1 MWKSGSR
8 RKSVLASVLAVSTVT
23 MVVGE
28 TRASPEP
35 PAPRLVRMMAPTEV
49 APRVGLRVDA
59 EDLGGEGASVE
70 AKVEEVAA
78 EVFAGEG
85 FEGASEELDPR
96 IVVVVERTGTE
107 ENPGFVVGYSLEKG
121 EEVLGGSARQSDCSL
136 CTRTELLERIREE
149 LPGLLKLA
157 RAHQVPAAT
166 GGGEDGGDGGEGGEG
181 DGGEGGEG
189 GDGDGRGTKAIGPLG
204 FAGIG
209 VGVLGLAGVGVG
221 VGFAVRGFEPVD
233 ETLKD
238 RINYRTPGNIVLSIG
253 GAALIAGVV
262 MIAVDVS
269 KRKKARAKTASGAKV
284 RVQAQGS
291 GFAF

>member
-1 MWKSGSR
+1 MSGSV
-8 RKSVLASVLAVSTVT
+8 RKSVLASLLVVSTVT

-28 TRASPEP
+28 TKALAEP
-35 PAPRLVRMMAPTEV
+35 PAPRLVKMEPAAEA

-59 EDLGGEGASVE
+59 KELGTDGAPVE

-78 EVFAGEG
+78 EVFAAEG
-85 FEGASEELDPR
+85 FEGASEALDPR

-107 ENPGFVVGYSLEKG
+107 ENPGFVVGYSIETG
-121 EEVLGGSARQSDCSL
+121 EEVVPGSARQSDCSL

-149 LPGLLKLA
+149 LPELLKLA
-157 RAHQVPAAT
+157 REHQVPAAT
-166 GGGEDGGDGGEGGEG
+166 GDGDGGGDTGKDDGGDGGGEDGGE
-181 DGGEGGEG
+181 
-189 GDGDGRGTKAIGPLG
+189 TKAIGPLG

-221 VGFAVRGFEPVD
+221 VGFAVRGTEPVD
-233 ETLKD
+233 ETQQKLKD
-238 RINYRTPGNIVLSIG
+238 YRTPGNVVLTIG

-269 KRKKARAKTASGAKV
+269 KRKKARAGRSGEKT
-284 RVQAQGS
+284 RVHAAGL
-291 GFAF
+291 GVAF

>member
-23 MVVGE
+23 MAVGE

-35 PAPRLVRMMAPTEV
+35 PAPRMVKMEARAEP

-59 EDLGGEGASVE
+59 EELGSGGESVE

-78 EVFAGEG
+78 EVFAAEG

-107 ENPGFVVGYSLEKG
+107 ENPGFVVGYSIEQG
-121 EEVLGGSARQSDCSL
+121 EEVLPGSARQTDCSL
-136 CTRTELLERIREE
+136 CTRTELLERIRGE

-157 RAHQVPAAT
+157 RQHQVAAVAD
-166 GGGEDGGDGGEGGEG
+166 GGEEGADAGEGEGGDADGGDGGDG
-181 DGGEGGEG
+181 DGGEP
-189 GDGDGRGTKAIGPLG
+189 KAIGPLG

-221 VGFAVRGFEPVD
+221 VGFAVRGFVPKGPD
-233 ETLKD
+233 YLT
-238 RINYRTPGNIVLSIG
+238 RTNYQTPGNIVLSIG

-262 MIAVDVS
+262 MIAVDVT
-269 KRKKARAKTASGAKV
+269 KRKKQRASRKAESKVWVEPRGA
-284 RVQAQGS
+284 GI
-291 GFAF
+291 AF

>member
-23 MVVGE
+23 MGVQE
-28 TRASPEP
+28 TRASFEP
-35 PAPRLVRMMAPTEV
+35 PRPRLLKMAPAEV

-59 EDLGGEGASVE
+59 EELGSGGESVE
-70 AKVEEVAA
+70 AKVEEVAG
-78 EVFAGEG
+78 EVFAAEG
-85 FEGASEELDPR
+85 FEEATEELDPR

-107 ENPGFVVGYSLEKG
+107 ENPGFVVGYSIEQG
-121 EEVLGGSARQSDCSL
+121 EEVLPGSARQSDCSL

-157 RAHQVPAAT
+157 RAHQVAAV
-166 GGGEDGGDGGEGGEG
+166 GDGGEEGGGEG
-181 DGGEGGEG
+181 GGEGEGGEG
-189 GDGDGRGTKAIGPLG
+189 GDGDGGETKAIGPLG

-238 RINYRTPGNIVLSIG
+238 RVNYRTPGNIVLSIG
-253 GAALIAGVV
+253 GAALIAGVM

-269 KRKKARAKTASGAKV
+269 KRKKARSGAKA
-284 RVQAQGS
+284 RVQAYGS
-291 GFAF
+291 GIAF

>member
-35 PAPRLVRMMAPTEV
+35 PAPRLVKMAAPAEV

-59 EDLGGEGASVE
+59 KDLGSEGESVE
-70 AKVEEVAA
+70 AKVEEVAT

-107 ENPGFVVGYSLEKG
+107 ENPGFVVGYSIEKG
-121 EEVLGGSARQSDCSL
+121 EEVLPGSARQSDCSL

-157 RAHQVPAAT
+157 REHQVPAAA
-166 GGGEDGGDGGEGGEG
+166 GGEDGGDGGEGDGGEG
-181 DGGEGGEG
+181 DGGEG
-189 GDGDGRGTKAIGPLG
+189 GDGDGRETKAIGPLG

-209 VGVLGLAGVGVG
+209 IGVLGLAGVGVG

-269 KRKKARAKTASGAKV
+269 KRKKARAKEPSGAKA
-284 RVQAQGS
+284 RIQAQGS

>member
-1 MWKSGSR
+1 MWQSGSR

-35 PAPRLVRMMAPTEV
+35 PAPRMVKMAAPAEA

-59 EDLGGEGASVE
+59 EDLGSEGESVE
-70 AKVEEVAA
+70 AKVGEVAA
-78 EVFAGEG
+78 EVFAAEG
-85 FEGASEELDPR
+85 FEEASEELDPR

-107 ENPGFVVGYSLEKG
+107 ENPGFVVGYSIEKG
-121 EEVLGGSARQSDCSL
+121 EEVLPGSARQSDCSL

-157 RAHQVPAAT
+157 REHQVAAAV
-166 GGGEDGGDGGEGGEG
+166 GGGEDGGEGEGGNE
-181 DGGEGGEG
+181 DGGEG
-189 GDGDGRGTKAIGPLG
+189 GDGGDGDGRETKAIGPLG

-209 VGVLGLAGVGVG
+209 VGVLGLAGVGVW

-233 ETLKD
+233 ETQQELKD
-238 RINYRTPGNIVLSIG
+238 YRTPGNVVLSIG

-269 KRKKARAKTASGAKV
+269 KRKKARAARSGEKSRV
-284 RVQAQGS
+284 RAAGLGV
-291 GFAF
+291 AF

>member
-8 RKSVLASVLAVSTVT
+8 RKSVLASVLALSTVT

-35 PAPRLVRMMAPTEV
+35 PGPRLVRLATPTEV

-59 EDLGGEGASVE
+59 EDLGSEGASVE

-107 ENPGFVVGYSLEKG
+107 ENPGFVVGYSIEKG
-121 EEVLGGSARQSDCSL
+121 EEVLAGSARQSDCSL

-166 GGGEDGGDGGEGGEG
+166 GGGEDGGDGGEGGNGE
-181 DGGEGGEG
+181 EGGEG
-189 GDGDGRGTKAIGPLG
+189 GDGDGGATKAIGPLG

-233 ETLKD
+233 ETLQD

-269 KRKKARAKTASGAKV
+269 KRKKARAKAASRAKV
-284 RVQAQGS
+284 RLQAQGS